1 VNRVLFLSL
10 SLLFTY
16 STGCFDREKGIIN
29 MYQHLIGC
37 PIEFF
42 SKRRINR
49 KQTQPERMNHRDAR
63 ESLIHTEHTDNY
75 EQTYM
80 LDRGET
86 TLSNDDRRKDN
97 EFSKISKN
105 YVTKV
110 SL

>member
-1 VNRVLFLSL
+1 
-10 SLLFTY
+10 
-16 STGCFDREKGIIN
+16 
-29 MYQHLIGC
+29 MYHHLIGC

-49 KQTQPERMNHRDAR
+49 KQTQSERMNHRDAR

-75 EQTYM
+75 EQTYSM

-97 EFSKISKN
+97 EFSKISKKTTLRKSLYN
-105 YVTKV
+105 QISSFPV
-110 SL
+110 SK